1 VGLLE
6 DISAWQRLKR
16 TLARRRQA
24 ARAHGT
30 RICRFEQI
38 EHRWLLSASP
48 IQIGCVY
55 FEDGIGTDTSGD
67 LFEVTWSGGAEG
79 TELTRLVIDTD
90 KLGDGISPIDCFF
103 DTAPGGLGVSGSAGV
118 EIVANEGF
126 EILAI
131 EVEDGG
137 TTLAFTFSGF
147 DAGERLLFS
156 VDVDEKGLYT
166 DNPVAEGAEFEGSH
180 LVATFAAPHY
190 YDVTESDIFWDEYDG
205 RLTSSGLALP
215 PDSYMPPGQ
224 KPRPDLTAG
233 AFIGLKQTPLP
244 ISISGTVFE
253 DIDLDN
259 RQDTGEPGIA
269 GVKLGLYQLV
279 EGQYADTGMRTAT
292 DADGNYRFDTLLPG
306 TYRVVETQ
314 PDGYFSVGAAA
325 GAVDGATRGSVL
337 NSETITGISLLGGED
352 SLNND
357 FAEAAP
363 ARLSGHVY
371 HDANNDG
378 VRDAGEVGIAGAT
391 VRVIRV
397 LPNGTTAEPITVTTA
412 ADGSWMAVNLIPGDW
427 QVVEITPQGYLDG
440 LDAAGTAGGTAQN
453 PGDSITG
460 IRLESGQAG
469 ENYDFGEILPS
480 SIAGRVIADADGD
493 GTFTAGDFPIEGVT
507 IELRDEQGK
516 RIGTAIT
523 DADGRYQFTG
533 LAPGVYA
540 VEEIQPQEYFDGVDR
555 VGSAGGTLLAPDAI
569 LDIPLVSGTHGVRY
583 DFYEILPS
591 SISGRVSVDLDGN
604 GLYDAGEPL
613 LGGVAVHLLSASG
626 ERIASTLTDAEGAY
640 QFTGLAPGVYGVEEI
655 QPQGY
660 FDGPDHVGSAG
671 GTLAGTDKITGIT
684 LVNGTHGV
692 RYDFCEFLPV
702 SLSGHVYEDLNDN
715 GRRDAGEAGIAG
727 VTLTLLDA
735 AGQPTGTTAV
745 TDSGGFY
752 RFDGLEPNMTYGV
765 GEVQPGGYFDG
776 RDRAG
781 SAGGAAENPGDRITG
796 ALLSVGV
803 HGEDYDFGELP
814 PASISGLVHGELNG
828 DCIPDPGEPLLGGV
842 TIHLLDAS
850 SNRVASTT
858 TDSSGRY
865 VFTDLRP
872 GVYGVH
878 EVQPEGYLQ
887 GKTHAG
893 SAGGRVEGDRILD
906 VNLMPGIDGVDY
918 NFCEVVPAS
927 ISGYVFQDGPAIEI
941 AQGEEIGD
949 PINYRDGQLKADDQ
963 RIAGVVL
970 QLGDGSGA
978 PLVDSSGNP
987 FTAVTDRDGYYEF
1000 TNLYPGLYTVLEIH
1014 PEDYVDGIDTPGTAG
1029 GIAVN
1034 THEEIDPMVLS
1045 QLAVDPQNDAII
1057 RIPLGMGEQAR
1068 DYNFSELVVRETAP
1082 ITPAPPPERGP
1093 SAPLPPPTAWIGSPP
1108 PAAAVLY
1115 SPSPIQDVR
1124 VPHWA
1129 GGGGFTPTYSWHLSV
1144 INGGK
1149 PRQDDDDDDQT
1160 EAELLAA
1167 QAVFFDPLT
1176 WTGSDVDGG
1185 EWTIADQE
1193 GNVLR
1198 RTIFGLEDGI
1208 PVVGDF
1214 NGDGVDEIAVFR
1226 DGIWLFDLNGN
1237 GRWDEGD
1244 LWAKLGSKGD
1254 LPVAGDWDGDGK
1266 TDIGIFG
1273 PAWIDDDVAIRH
1285 EPGLPDAANQLASPM
1300 KNVPPEQRFAASD
1313 VRLMK
1318 RTARGNIRSDLID
1331 HVFQYGSP
1339 GDVPVA
1345 GDWNGDGVVNIGLF
1359 RDGVWYLDR
1368 DGDGRW
1374 TAGDLYVGN
1383 FGAAGDVPVI
1393 GDWNGDGID
1402 NLGIYRDGH
1411 WHLDANGNFQL
1422 DAHDRVLQ
1430 LGGPDDKPIAGDFD
1444 GDGID
1449 EIAVY
1454 RSRPAAAAAQSE
1466 AR

>member
-1 VGLLE
+1 MGLLE

-16 TLARRRQA
+16 TLTRRSQA
-24 ARAHGT
+24 ARARGP

-79 TELTRLVIDTD
+79 TQLTRLVIDTD

-118 EIVANEGF
+118 EIVANDGF
-126 EILAI
+126 DILAI

-147 DAGERLLFS
+147 DAGKRLLFS

-166 DNPVAEGAEFEGSH
+166 DNPLAEGAEFEGSH
-180 LVATFAAPHY
+180 LVATFAASHY

-205 RLTSSGLALP
+205 RLTSSGLKLP
-215 PDSYMPPGQ
+215 PDSYVPPGQ

-259 RQDTGEPGIA
+259 RQDAGEPGIA
-269 GVKLGLYQLV
+269 GVKLSLYQLV
-279 EGQYADTGMRTAT
+279 EGQYADTGMRTTTGTA
-292 DADGNYRFDTLLPG
+292 GNYRFDGLLPG

-325 GAVDGATRGSVL
+325 GAVDGAARGSVL

-352 SLNND
+352 SVNND

-378 VRDAGEVGIAGAT
+378 VRGAGEVGIAGAT

-412 ADGSWMAVNLIPGDW
+412 ADGSWMAVNLMPGDW

-469 ENYDFGEILPS
+469 EDYDFGEILPS

-493 GTFTAGDFPIEGVT
+493 GAFTAGDFPIEGVT
-507 IELRDEQGK
+507 IELRDGQGK
-516 RIGTAIT
+516 RIGTATT
-523 DADGRYQFTG
+523 DADGRYRFTG

-540 VEEIQPQEYFDGVDR
+540 VEEIQPQGYFDGADH
-555 VGSAGGTLLAPDAI
+555 VGTAGGTLLAPDAI
-569 LDIPLVSGTHGVRY
+569 LDITLVSGTQATGY

-626 ERIASTLTDAEGAY
+626 ERIASTLTDAKGEYEFA
-640 QFTGLAPGVYGVEEI
+640 GLAPGVYGVEEI

-671 GTLAGTDKITGIT
+671 GALVETDKITGIT
-684 LVNGTHGV
+684 LVSGTHGV
-692 RYDFCEFLPV
+692 RYDFYELLPV
-702 SLSGHVYEDLNDN
+702 SLSGYVYEDLNDN
-715 GRRDAGEAGIAG
+715 GQRDAGEAGIAG

-735 AGQPTGTTAV
+735 AGQPTGTTAA
-745 TDSGGFY
+745 TDGGGFY
-752 RFDGLEPNMTYGV
+752 RFDGLKPNMTYGV
-765 GEVQPGGYFDG
+765 SEAQPAGYYDG
-776 RDRAG
+776 RDAAG
-781 SAGGAAENPGDRITG
+781 SAGGAAQNPGDMITG

-803 HGEDYDFGELP
+803 HGENYNFGELP

-842 TIHLLDAS
+842 TIHLVDAS
-850 SNRVASTT
+850 GNRIASTT
-858 TDSSGRY
+858 TDSAGRY
-865 VFTDLRP
+865 VFTNLRP
-872 GVYGVH
+872 GVYGVD

-893 SAGGRVEGDRILD
+893 SEGGRVEGDRILD
-906 VNLMPGIDGVDY
+906 IDLMPGIDGVDY

-927 ISGYVFQDGPAIEI
+927 ISGYVFQDGPVIEI

-949 PINYRDGQLKADDQ
+949 PINYGDGQLKPDDQ

-978 PLVDSSGNP
+978 PLLDLSGNP
-987 FTAVTDRDGYYEF
+987 ITAVTDQNGYYEF
-1000 TNLYPGLYTVLEIH
+1000 TNLYPGLYTVLEVH
-1014 PEDYVDGIDTPGTAG
+1014 PEDYTDGIDTPGTAG

-1068 DYNFSELVVRETAP
+1068 DYNFSELLVRETTP
-1082 ITPAPPPERGP
+1082 IMPPPPERGP
-1093 SAPLPPPTAWIGSPP
+1093 SDPLPPPTAWIGSPP

-1115 SPSPIQDVR
+1115 SPSPIQEVR

-1129 GGGGFTPTYSWHLSV
+1129 GGGGFTPTYSWHLSI

-1149 PRQDDDDDDQT
+1149 PRQNDDDQT

-1176 WTGSDVDGG
+1176 WTGSDVDEG
-1185 EWTIADQE
+1185 EWTFADLE

-1198 RTIFGLEDGI
+1198 RTIFGIEDGI

-1244 LWAKLGSKGD
+1244 LWAKLGNKGD

-1266 TDIGIFG
+1266 TDIGVFG
-1273 PAWIDDDVAIRH
+1273 PSWIGDEVAIEH
-1285 EPGLPDAANQLASPM
+1285 EPGLPDVANQLDRPM

-1318 RTARGNIRSDLID
+1318 QTSRGNIRSDLID

-1339 GDVPVA
+1339 GDRPVA

-1359 RDGVWYLDR
+1359 RAGVWYLDR

-1374 TAGDLYVGN
+1374 SAGDLYVED
-1383 FGAAGDVPVI
+1383 FGAAGDVPVV

-1402 NLGIYRDGH
+1402 NLGIYRDGR
-1411 WHLDANGNFQL
+1411 WYLDTNGNYQL

-1430 LGGPDDKPIAGDFD
+1430 LGGPDDKPVAGDFD
-1444 GDGID
+1444 GDGVD
-1449 EIAVY
+1449 EIAIY
-1454 RSRPAAAAAQSE
+1454 RSRSAPEETRSE
-1466 AR
+1466 